1 MGDVDELDRPIRNG
15 KLYKPGVRTC
25 NRADCV
31 RLSHI
36 IPEPKPEKPQK
47 SPVRRSEP
55 VKVLEQSVIPKAVI
69 KPSKSIT
76 LPKAFI
82 DELEA
87 ERLNQTYRGEP
98 KLTLKQ
104 LKKAVEL
111 ERYRITPR

>member
-15 KLYKPGVRTC
+15 KLYKPGIRTC

-36 IPEPKPEKPQK
+36 IPAPKPEKPQR

-55 VKVLEQSVIPKAVI
+55 VKVIEQSVIPKAVI
-69 KPSKSIT
+69 KPPKSVK
-76 LPKAFI
+76 LPKALI
-82 DELEA
+82 DALEA
-87 ERLNQTYRGEP
+87 ERLDQTYRGEP
-98 KLTLKQ
+98 KRTLKQ

-111 ERYRITPR
+111 ERYRITPQ